1 MKLYLGPGTLD
12 QAGLASGHPCP
23 QAAGEG
29 HLHHFHLLA
38 DPLQWHVCIVQALLE
53 GEVPSVV
60 LDTDRGSCWIR
71 LESVFSFFSWT
82 FFHFGTEGFVSV
94 FSSFQTDRC

>member
-38 DPLQWHVCIVQALLE
+38 DPLQWHVCIVRALLE

-71 LESVFSFFSWT
+71 LESVFSFWYGRFCLW
-82 FFHFGTEGFVSV
+82 FFFKLTAVDNYITV
-94 FSSFQTDRC
+94 

>member
-38 DPLQWHVCIVQALLE
+38 DPLQWHVCIVRALLE

-71 LESVFSFFSWT
+71 LESVFSFF
-82 FFHFGTEGFVSV
+82 FHFGTEGFVSV
-94 FSSFQTDRC
+94 FFLQTDCC